1 MSDIVSKWI
10 ETFKLNDES
19 KEPLHYELCSDLL
32 RNYDKM
38 ISGTIVD
45 YSNESEITRRVTD
58 ETERIREDLLRMT
71 LENDKLLE
79 NMKDKSRDIRLLT
92 EEVSSYRDKLT
103 IERESIQDRI
113 AEAIRMK
120 DESQQDFIRELKND
134 KLKLEDRYKLLEST
148 LDMIKESMIKNET
161 NSSYD
166 KGVEGEEELLDIF
179 RDSGEFIVED
189 THGTAHKG
197 DCVLR
202 RGGRAYCIDSKKHS
216 HYVPHADVS
225 KLIHDIELND
235 YDGGAIIAWNA
246 GIYDP
251 STNSKIKSQIYYKKY
266 SSKPI
271 LFLSNA
277 SDLPKRSIIALITC
291 LEDYLL
297 KSDKE
302 DSCKNYEKLNEKM
315 MSIADE
321 ELKKIETRHNSLQRQ
336 MGQNNKERQRWNRIK
351 SEHSTLV
358 DSP

>member
-1 MSDIVSKWI
+1 M
-10 ETFKLNDES
+10 
-19 KEPLHYELCSDLL
+19 
-32 RNYDKM
+32 
-38 ISGTIVD
+38 
-45 YSNESEITRRVTD
+45 
-58 ETERIREDLLRMT
+58 
-71 LENDKLLE
+71 
-79 NMKDKSRDIRLLT
+79 
-92 EEVSSYRDKLT
+92 
-103 IERESIQDRI
+103 
-113 AEAIRMK
+113 
-120 DESQQDFIRELKND
+120 
-134 KLKLEDRYKLLEST
+134 
-148 LDMIKESMIKNET
+148 
-161 NSSYD
+161 
-166 KGVEGEEELLDIF
+166 
-179 RDSGEFIVED
+179 ED

-277 SDLPKRSIIALITC
+277 SDLPKRSIIALIIC

-297 KSDKE
+297 TSDKE

-315 MSIADE
+315 LSIADE

-336 MGQNNKERQRWNRIK
+336 MNQNNKERQRWNRIK